1 MTADRE
7 WDRRKECPRRA
18 TAREV
23 PIRMPVSV
31 RRDDVRSADM
41 SCHLEDGS
49 IGPSTIDIV
58 PSSCVPH
65 NMSHGITTG
74 LCGLGRTA

>member
-1 MTADRE
+1 
-7 WDRRKECPRRA
+7 
-18 TAREV
+18 
-23 PIRMPVSV
+23 
-31 RRDDVRSADM
+31 M

-58 PSSCVPH
+58 PSSCAPH

-74 LCGLGRTA
+74 LCGLGRTAQPPISLSRAPAHWSSEPVR